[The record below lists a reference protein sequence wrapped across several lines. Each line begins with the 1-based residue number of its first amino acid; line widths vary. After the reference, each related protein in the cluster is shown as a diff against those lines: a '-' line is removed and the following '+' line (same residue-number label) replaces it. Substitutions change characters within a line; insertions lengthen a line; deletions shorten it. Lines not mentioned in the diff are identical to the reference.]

1 MQVHNDLPLTPS
13 VQGASG
19 NSVTYWCSTHW
30 RLTALDSPGYK
41 SASGITTGT
50 LSGAS
55 WCPEKQ
61 KVNDKSLLT
70 RRDAFKLAGLS
81 SFTLAATPAFADDI
95 DDAVRNIKITDVS
108 FIDLKFPGTVPLQW
122 NAIKT
127 SGGGSPKDRIL
138 ELHTDQGIVGR
149 SRPKGSRSII
159 AGEAFSRLKGQN
171 LMQPEYLWDRMY
183 RHNRKSIAKG
193 MYIKAM
199 GSLDLA
205 IWDII
210 GQALNLPVHRI
221 LGTYRTKIPVYAAG
235 GYYAEGKG
243 IRELV
248 AEMEGYVEQGFKV
261 VKMKV
266 GAESQR
272 NDVERIA
279 AVRKALGP
287 DVGIAVDANNGYK
300 AYEAIRFGRK
310 IERYEPYWFEEV
322 VMPDDFAGSA
332 EVRQNLD
339 IPIVAGENEY
349 TRWGARDLINA
360 GSADILNLDVIK
372 AGGITEFRKIAALAS
387 AHHIPVAP
395 HGTTAMSIHTMASMD
410 NGLIMEVYPQ
420 ARAVFDPTL
429 PPYDVVDGYI
439 TAPEL
444 PGLGLQFDEEL
455 IRRYRTE

>member
-1 MQVHNDLPLTPS
+1 MTNKLGV
-13 VQGASG
+13 
-19 NSVTYWCSTHW
+19 
-30 RLTALDSPGYK
+30 
-41 SASGITTGT
+41 
-50 LSGAS
+50 
-55 WCPEKQ
+55 
-61 KVNDKSLLT
+61 T
-70 RRDAFKLAGLS
+70 RRDALKITGLS
-81 SFTLAATPAFADDI
+81 GFAAAAIPALANDV
-95 DDAVRNIKITDVS
+95 DDAVRNIKITGVS
-108 FIDLKFPGTVPLQW
+108 FIDLEFPGTVPLQW

-127 SGGGSPKDRIL
+127 SGGGAPKDRIL

-149 SRPKGSRSII
+149 SRPKAPPAII
-159 AGEAFSRLKGQN
+159 AGEAFSRLRGQN

-193 MYIKAM
+193 IYIKAI
-199 GSLDLA
+199 GSLDMA
-205 IWDII
+205 IWDVI
-210 GQALNLPVHRI
+210 GKALDLPVHRI
-221 LGTYRTKIPVYAAG
+221 LGTFRTKIPVYAAG

-248 AEMEGYVEQGFKV
+248 AEMESYVAQGFEV

-266 GAESQR
+266 AGESQR
-272 NDVERIA
+272 KDVERVA

-287 DVGIAVDANNGYK
+287 DVGIALDANNGYR
-300 AYEAIRFGRK
+300 AYEAIRFGRAV
-310 IERYEPYWFEEV
+310 EQYEPYWFEEV

-339 IPIVAGENEY
+339 IPVVAGENEY

-387 AHHIPVAP
+387 AYHIPVAP

-429 PPYDVVDGYI
+429 PPYDVVDGHI
-439 TAPEL
+439 MAPAL
-444 PGLGLQFDEEL
+444 PGLGLQFDEDL
-455 IRRYRTE
+455 LRRYRVN

>member
-1 MQVHNDLPLTPS
+1 MPS
-13 VQGASG
+13 DRPS
-19 NSVTYWCSTHW
+19 
-30 RLTALDSPGYK
+30 
-41 SASGITTGT
+41 
-50 LSGAS
+50 
-55 WCPEKQ
+55 
-61 KVNDKSLLT
+61 LT
-70 RRDAFKLAGLS
+70 RRNALRFAGLS
-81 SFTLAATPAFADDI
+81 GIAAAAAPAFARDVE
-95 DDAVRNIKITDVS
+95 DAARKIKITGVS
-108 FIDLKFPGTVPLQW
+108 FIDLEFPGVVPLQW

-127 SGGGSPKDRIL
+127 SGGGKPTDRIL

-149 SRPKGSRSII
+149 SRPKAPKSVI
-159 AGEAFSRLKGQN
+159 AGEAFSRLEGQV

-193 MYIKAM
+193 IYIKAI
-199 GSLDLA
+199 GSLDMA

-210 GQALNLPVHRI
+210 GKALNLPVHRI
-221 LGTYRTKIPVYAAG
+221 LGTYRTSIPVYAAG

-243 IRELV
+243 IPELV
-248 AEMEGYVEQGFKV
+248 AEMERYVEQGFKV

-266 GAESQR
+266 AGESQR
-272 NDVERIA
+272 KDVERVA

-287 DVGIAVDANNGYK
+287 DVGIALDANNGYK
-300 AYEAIRFGRK
+300 AYEAIRFGRAV
-310 IERYEPYWFEEV
+310 ENYEPYWFEEV

-332 EVRQNLD
+332 EVRKNLD

-349 TRWGARDLINA
+349 TRWGARDLISA

-387 AHHIPVAP
+387 AYHIPVAP

-429 PPYDVVDGYI
+429 PPYDVVDGHI
-439 TAPEL
+439 QAPEL
-444 PGLGLQFDEEL
+444 PGLGLQFDEDL
-455 IRRYRTE
+455 LRRYRVN